1 MKVICK
7 TLENVSK
14 ALENFCKSFLYVWKA
29 LGNICT
35 PFEYVCMSLEYNYE
49 LLIMNYCWEDES

>member
-14 ALENFCKSFLYVWKA
+14 ALENFCKQQQVTMASIDVTQDYVAALVKLFKVRGKQGKA
-29 LGNICT
+29 A
-35 PFEYVCMSLEYNYE
+35 
-49 LLIMNYCWEDES
+49 